1 MFRNISQHSDDVQIL
16 DLGIALSG
24 SEVNLKMKQHCLN
37 FVQEHPGPDFYL
49 QIDDFYCIN
58 EIKIDSRPRD
68 HLVAENLKSQNPLHR
83 GGTDLASEGDRSRI
97 GGDNPSDSKVDQKNA
112 FFPFVSHRTTQHR

>member
-68 HLVAENLKSQNPLHR
+68 HLVAENLKNQNPLHR
-83 GGTDLASEGDRSRI
+83 GGQISHR